1 MTNKYQEWLMVNHP
15 AVKEKREEILDDLGL
30 RSFIPNQVEDNIEVY
45 GIPNNLI
52 SVFWEW
58 YDLGML

>member
-1 MTNKYQEWLMVNHP
+1 MVNHP

-30 RSFIPNQVEDNIEVY
+30 RSFIPNRVEDNIEVY